1 MPTAAADPAEEAFAQ
16 LGMEVPLAQV
26 DKELKKLW
34 EADNAKTRASLINF
48 AIYSEEVANL
58 GRNNA
63 LLDGITA
70 QHACRALMILSRPT
84 DGEPRARAWINA
96 LCRPYHGQQTVCCEQ
111 LSFLLDGG
119 GAAQVQNIV
128 FAHLDSDLPLVV
140 WWQGT
145 LTRNFEERLS
155 SRIATLIVDSATWAN
170 PCAEIDVLIDA
181 RERSGGKLDI
191 RDLSWTRSH
200 FVRLALAACF
210 QDPIACASLPR
221 IEEIAIRHAKGHR
234 VAALLLGAW
243 VAQRLGGQLDDRL
256 PGFQFQRAAG
266 GPNISVTL
274 EEVPSGNAL
283 QSLSLKGKDM
293 SAVISRDADS
303 PYVHVCGSC
312 GDHRQ
317 DEIFPA
323 DVETETELISE
334 QLSRAGGTT
343 LYSTMLPALRKMVG
357 RAGCD

>member
-1 MPTAAADPAEEAFAQ
+1 MPTATADPAEEAFAQ

-48 AIYSEEVANL
+48 AIYSEEIANL

-84 DGEPRARAWINA
+84 QGQPRARAWINA
-96 LCRPYHGQQTVCCEQ
+96 LCRPYQGQQTVCCEQ
-111 LSFLLDGG
+111 ISFLLDGG
-119 GAAQVQNIV
+119 DAAQVQNIV

-170 PCAEIDVLIDA
+170 PCAEIDVLTDA
-181 RERSGGKLDI
+181 REHSGEKLDI

-210 QDPIACASLPR
+210 QDQVACASLPR
-221 IEEIAIRHAKGHR
+221 VEEITIRHAKGHR

-243 VAQRLGGQLDDRL
+243 VAQRLGGVLDESL
-256 PGFQFQRAAG
+256 PGFQFRRKTAG
-266 GPNISVTL
+266 PDISVTL
-274 EEVPSGNAL
+274 EEMADGHAL
-283 QSLSLKGKDM
+283 QSLSLNGKDM
-293 SAVISRDADS
+293 TAVISRDANS

-323 DVETETELISE
+323 DVESETELISE

-343 LYSTMLPALRKMVG
+343 LYSSMLPTLRKMVG
-357 RAGCD
+357 KSGCA

>member
-1 MPTAAADPAEEAFAQ
+1 MPAVADPIEEALAQ
-16 LGMEVPLAQV
+16 LGMEVPLSQV

-48 AIYSEEVANL
+48 AIYTEDIASL
-58 GRNNA
+58 GRNTA
-63 LLDGITA
+63 LLAGITD
-70 QHACRALMILSRPT
+70 QHACRALMIVSRPS
-84 DGEPRARAWINA
+84 DGPPKARAWINA

-119 GAAQVQNIV
+119 DAAQVQNIV
-128 FAHLDSDLPLVV
+128 FAHLDSDLPLAV

-155 SRIATLIVDSATWAN
+155 SRIATLIVDSATWSN
-170 PCAEIDVLIDA
+170 PGAEIDVLLDA
-181 RERSGGKLDI
+181 RKRSGGKLDI

-210 QDPIACASLPR
+210 QDNVACASLPR
-221 IEEIAIRHAKGHR
+221 AEEITIRHKRCHR
-234 VAALLLGAW
+234 VSALLLGAW
-243 VAQRLGGQLDDRL
+243 VAQRLGGELDESA
-256 PGFQFQRAAG
+256 PGFQFRRGDG
-266 GPNISVTL
+266 GLAIRLTL
-274 EEVPSGNAL
+274 EEVPEGHAI
-283 QSLSLKGKDM
+283 QSLSLTGQDM
-293 SAVISRDADS
+293 RAVISRDPDS

-323 DVETETELISE
+323 DVETETELIGE

-343 LYSTMLPALRKMVG
+343 LYSTMLPTLRQMLQK
-357 RAGCD
+357 AN